1 MKRSILFIGLGGSG
15 GKTLRFLKRDLTNS
29 LIELGWDMSKG
40 IPQCFQFLHIDTPT
54 IQDGDEIK
62 SADMLPES
70 EYLGLVGKGVDFPSV
85 TQMLDAVSGISTE
98 QVGWRVMPAGLNG
111 LPIQEGAGAYRAV
124 GRTIAIAQIASIKK
138 SLEAAIARINGGE
151 AIGDLLGIQSLYSQR
166 NPGMKNADNN
176 VNQDSSPIAIVVS
189 SLAGGTG
196 AGLLIDV
203 FDVLRSLESAKPW
216 GGKSVGILY
225 TPEVFANINSSLIG
239 GVQPNSLAAI
249 AELLNGQYWHGAT
262 NANAQVHSQ
271 SAIGMKKSEILDRN
285 GVTSVISQSG
295 PMYPFLVGSTNSE
308 GITFENGVQ
317 VFETIASSLVA
328 WCLDP
333 VVQGK
338 LMSYVIGNWDKRTE
352 KTRAEDKD
360 LLINVGDAE
369 EVAKPALQ
377 AMGCA
382 RVSVGTTYLERFASQ
397 KLAKEVVESA
407 INYHVSS
414 SEAFEVRNRLKT
426 TDAREIARY
435 IAADKKSW
443 FIEETKLR
451 EKGRSEEDNQVI
463 DFLLPKNE
471 YESLKSQAQSTVM
484 TGLGDHKRNAQE
496 YIENI
501 DTEVSNVIVD
511 FEKSAKKLI
520 DSQVDVWVRTKPLEV
535 IKVLE
540 QSIASYGLVVSAELI
555 DGLIDELVNPAT
567 GVIVELSGPNEL
579 ETYQWYARKDEWIEQ
594 AKGKLSGLTK
604 NFTPQTEER
613 VGHAVNAAI
622 TYAAYVAD
630 SHVRT
635 TAIKLLESFT
645 EHFLRPLRSALES
658 AAIESSER
666 FQKDCSSWPSWEST
680 VGEGESRPPKSEFT
694 LIKPSEFGKVFDD
707 LLEKTTTEGK
717 GEAIRSISS
726 GSFMREM
733 ESKVGYE
740 VDAFKSLHAIEIK
753 EDWFPGATIHKAS
766 KYPQQKVS
774 VSINFEPRLV
784 LRRAN
789 LWIRRK
795 DTAFDNLLN
804 SKINSYTL
812 GSDPAV
818 SDKDYKDRQN
828 LLVEQVAKALSAS
841 APLVKI
847 NAPLEKFLHQTI
859 LGAERILSNL
869 PLGSGHPS
877 RKRIEALLQN
887 YVEKDNQGNADFE
900 GIFREDDSCGSIQI
914 TSVLKAAYH
923 PHLFQSLLSPID
935 QGWNASNSSRDQIRS
950 FWSYRRARI
959 AGEAIPAPQEHIIC
973 MIRGWFTARFFGLL
987 EIPQVEEVKPI
998 LISQPWSSD
1007 TSPARFPSPLLTH
1020 PGNPREALFSVLEA
1034 LTLAMVEVGAK
1045 SNTTPLYPYI
1055 SLRDFGKSIPAAS
1068 SILHYQTPNPMIIRW
1083 LETGEISSRYQDG
1096 SKNEAQLRKG
1106 VNASNPKLVEFTT
1119 FGDRKKYLL
1128 KSLEEVQNHLNKV
1141 STDMFRQ
1148 AQNDP
1153 NVLSRKPFTP
1163 SLRTTSEQHKDL
1175 IEMALNSLIAAI
1187 EEYELSTNDDGDI
1200 ELL

>member
-15 GKTLRFLKRDLTNS
+15 GKTLRFLKRDLALS
-29 LIELGWDMSKG
+29 LSELGWDMAKG

-54 IQDGDEIK
+54 NQDGDEIK

-70 EYLGLVGKGVDFPSV
+70 EYLGLVGKGVDFPAV
-85 TQMLDAVSGISTE
+85 TQMLDATSGIMHE

-124 GRTIAIAQIASIKK
+124 GRTIAIAQIGVIKR

-151 AIGDLLGIQSLYSQR
+151 AIGDLLRIQSLHAER
-166 NPGMKNADNN
+166 NPGMKNAENN
-176 VNQDSSPIAIVVS
+176 VNQDNSPIAIVVS

-262 NANAQVHSQ
+262 NAMAQVHSQ

-382 RVSVGTTYLERFASQ
+382 RVSVGTTYLESFASQ
-397 KLAKEVVESA
+397 KLAKEVLDSA

-414 SEAFEVRNRLKT
+414 AEAIEVRLRLKT
-426 TDAREIARY
+426 TDSREIARY

-443 FIEETKLR
+443 FIDMAKLR
-451 EKGRSEEDNQVI
+451 EKGRSEEDNQVV
-463 DFLLPKNE
+463 DFLLPKNQ
-471 YESLKSQAQSTVM
+471 YDILKSETQATVM
-484 TGLGDHKRNAQE
+484 RGLGDHKRNAQE

-501 DTEVSNVIVD
+501 EVEVSNAIVD
-511 FEKSAKKLI
+511 FEKNAKKLI
-520 DSQVDVWVRTKPLEV
+520 DSQVDVWVKTKPLEV
-535 IKVLE
+535 INVLE

-555 DGLIDELVNPAT
+555 DALIDELTNPVT
-567 GVIVELSGPNEL
+567 GVTFELAGPNEL
-579 ETYQWYARKDEWIEQ
+579 ETYEYYSKRDEWIEQ
-594 AKGKLSGLTK
+594 AKSKLGGLTK

-613 VGHAVNAAI
+613 VGQAVGAAVN
-622 TYAAYVAD
+622 YAAHVAD
-630 SHVRT
+630 AQVRII
-635 TAIKLLESFT
+635 AIKLLESFT
-645 EHFLRPLRSALES
+645 DHFLRPLRSALES
-658 AAIESSER
+658 AAIDSSER
-666 FQKDCSSWPSWEST
+666 FQKECSLWPSWEST

-694 LIKPSEFGKVFDD
+694 LIKTSEFGKVFDD

-733 ESKVGYE
+733 ESKIGYE
-740 VDAFKSLHAIEIK
+740 VDAYKSFHAIEVK

-766 KYPQQKVS
+766 KSPQQKVS
-774 VSINFEPRLV
+774 VSINFEPRMV

-804 SKINSYTL
+804 SKINSYTM
-812 GSDPAV
+812 GNDPAV
-818 SDKDYKDRQN
+818 TDREYKERQD
-828 LLVEQVAKALSAS
+828 LLVEQIAKALTAS
-841 APLVKI
+841 APLVKV
-847 NAPLEKFLHQTI
+847 NVPLEKFLHQTN
-859 LGAERILSNL
+859 LGAERILSNV

-877 RKRIEALLQN
+877 RKRVEALLQN
-887 YVEKDNQGNADFE
+887 YVDLDNQGNADFG

-923 PHLFQSLLSPID
+923 PYLFQSLLSPID

-987 EIPQVEEVKPI
+987 ELPAVEEVRPI
-998 LISQPWSSD
+998 LIAQPWSSD
-1007 TSPARFPSPLLTH
+1007 MSPARFPSPLLTH

-1034 LTLAMVEVGAK
+1034 LTLAMVEVGSK

-1055 SLRDFGKSIPAAS
+1055 SLRDFGKSIPSAS
-1068 SILHYQTPNPMIIRW
+1068 SILHYQTPNPMITRW
-1083 LETGEISSRYQDG
+1083 LESGEISSRYANG
-1096 SKNEAQLRKG
+1096 TKNEEQLRKG
-1106 VNASNPKLVEFTT
+1106 IDALGLKLKDYLT
-1119 FGDRKKYLL
+1119 FEDRKQFMLSSL
-1128 KSLEEVQNHLNKV
+1128 GKSQEHLSKV
-1141 STDMFRQ
+1141 STELFRT

-1153 NVLSRKPFTP
+1153 NALSRKPFTP
-1163 SLRTTSEQHKDL
+1163 ALRTTSEQHKDL
-1175 IEMALNSLIAAI
+1175 IEMSLNSLIDAI
-1187 EEYELSTNDDGDI
+1187 QEYELSSDEDGHPD
-1200 ELL
+1200 LL